1 MPLMLKSFFRD
12 AINPLIPQ
20 VAALRISIFR
30 DFPYLYDGNEAY
42 ERSYLGRY
50 VSAQDGLL
58 LLVFDGDK
66 IVGASTGLP
75 LSQEMSNFKAPFA
88 KQGYDIDQM
97 YYCAESILLK
107 AYRGQ
112 GVGIQFFETREA
124 HARSLGLNY
133 SCFCAVDRP
142 LDHPLRPRDY
152 QALDAFWQKR
162 GYQKQEK
169 LVCELPWKDIDQAQ
183 ESIKTMTFWLK
194 ALC

>member
-75 LSQEMSNFKAPFA
+75 
-88 KQGYDIDQM
+88 
-97 YYCAESILLK
+97 
-107 AYRGQ
+107 
-112 GVGIQFFETREA
+112 
-124 HARSLGLNY
+124 
-133 SCFCAVDRP
+133 
-142 LDHPLRPRDY
+142 
-152 QALDAFWQKR
+152 
-162 GYQKQEK
+162 
-169 LVCELPWKDIDQAQ
+169 
-183 ESIKTMTFWLK
+183 
-194 ALC
+194 